1 MMINDWGFESGAAI
15 TLAVIIAIVSLVFYL
30 YVSWSEIGQ
39 FITAADNSAAD
50 KAIEEPFLSPTEN
63 QVVQTSLP
71 PTVSQVKT
79 VKPPSLSMK
88 NCVKND
94 GGVTK
99 EHAV

>member
-1 MMINDWGFESGAAI
+1 MMIDWGFESGAAI

-30 YVSWSEIGQ
+30 CVSISEIGQ
-39 FITAADNSAAD
+39 FIFAADNSAAD
-50 KAIEEPFLSPTEN
+50 KAIEEPFLPPTES
-63 QVVQTSLP
+63 QVEQTSLP
-71 PTVSQVKT
+71 PTVSQVNK